1 MGGGVPLNILGGC
14 VPPCAAASSS
24 GPLAQTPSN
33 PLAATI
39 KETTPDRNMNT
50 NAKLVKSGSRKKKCK
65 CITEQNVA
73 LSNGMKIWQD
83 SLNAYSAKQTA
94 SKSCASPATRKK
106 RTSPGEWISED
117 TQILGHLRKGEKL
130 TEEKVNEMFD
140 KIYRDNH
147 AFDCATYNPNPT
159 MKLEKDMKETIAS
172 LSGRR
177 IRLSSLRPGD
187 WVDICGFTP
196 GTIHRCYVVQNWPS
210 LRRIEFCWPDH
221 KYETARYENIIS
233 DAMDDV
239 TYVGKGERRKWW
251 KSLPKFLRS
260 HIAEYSQP

>member
-1 MGGGVPLNILGGC
+1 MRQSISGGYAPPLDG
-14 VPPCAAASSS
+14 ASSS
-24 GPLAQTPSN
+24 GPRAQTLSR

-39 KETTPDRNMNT
+39 MEQTQDRNMNT
-50 NAKLVKSGSRKKKCK
+50 NAKPAKSGSRKRKSK

-83 SLNAYSAKQTA
+83 SLADYSAKRTA

-106 RTSPGEWISED
+106 RPSPGEWISESA
-117 TQILGHLRKGEKL
+117 QVIGHFDKGEKL
-130 TEEKVNEMFD
+130 TEKKMNKMVD
-140 KIYRDNH
+140 KIYQTS
-147 AFDCATYNPNPT
+147 AWFDDLFPATYNPNPT
-159 MKLEKDMKETIAS
+159 MKLEKDIKESIPS

-221 KYETARYENIIS
+221 KYETARYENIVS

-251 KSLPKFLRS
+251 KSLPKFLRAMIS
-260 HIAEYSQP
+260 EYSQP